1 MRQFFAIAVL
11 SVLVFAAGYG
21 VRIWVD
27 QTKPLPP
34 PPQVGGEFAD
44 GARVI
49 LPPTPNGSWT
59 APNRAEL
66 SANIE
71 HLRPQ
76 IDAFRKGLHDID
88 AEFDKG
94 LQALLTPQQHDF
106 YKERR
111 RRITAA
117 QGTHPHQTGPLTDQE
132 IVWLRDRPLFSA
144 VDHISVQWKLDDLDK
159 DLKFD
164 AAQREKM
171 RDLLTQ
177 RRDKFIALVDNVP
190 PPSLALSSLAPVAQR
205 LAEATAAPAPE
216 VKP

>member
-1 MRQFFAIAVL
+1 MRQFLPIAGL
-11 SVLVFAAGYG
+11 SVLVFAGGYG

-27 QTKPLPP
+27 QTRPLPP
-34 PPQVGGEFAD
+34 PPQMGGEFAD
-44 GARVI
+44 GTRAP

-76 IDAFRKGLHDID
+76 IDAFRTGLHEMDV
-88 AEFDKG
+88 EFDKG
-94 LQALLTPQQHDF
+94 LQALLTPAQHDF
-106 YKERR
+106 YLERR
-111 RRITAA
+111 RRMAAA
-117 QGTHPHQTGPLTDQE
+117 QGSHPHATGPLTDQE
-132 IVWLRDRPLFSA
+132 IVWLRDRPLFNA
-144 VDHISVQWKLDDLDK
+144 VEHISVQWKLDDLDK

-164 AAQREKM
+164 AGQREKV

-177 RRDKFIALVDNVP
+177 RRDKFIVLVDNVP

-205 LAEATAAPAPE
+205 LAEAKAAPVADA
-216 VKP
+216 KP